1 MSSLT
6 GIPAV
11 QGDVAVAA
19 LDSEL
24 VELYRARPELGNEGS
39 LRDSD
44 ETEKKQ
50 ITKHIL
56 NINFTQIRLIRMQ
69 VFSQSSIIIPSI
81 T

>member
-1 MSSLT
+1 MIGYLTVSHLILSLLIESEQKIDVKMLVCENGKNINPSLT
-6 GIPAV
+6 GTPAV

-44 ETEKKQ
+44 ETE
-50 ITKHIL
+50 
-56 NINFTQIRLIRMQ
+56 
-69 VFSQSSIIIPSI
+69 
-81 T
+81 